1 MVDLLV
7 LTSLD
12 QFHFKLKILIYI
24 CFAKQAALMRR
35 SAVLV
40 LKVSKLYK
48 LKCLS
53 LLVLSNI
60 YNDGKF
66 QLSTL
71 CEVPYNGHTRLLGL
85 H

>member
-40 LKVSKLYK
+40 LKVEKL
-48 LKCLS
+48 LASS
-53 LLVLSNI
+53 LTNAPEKKQVKVSVT
-60 YNDGKF
+60 F
-66 QLSTL
+66 S
-71 CEVPYNGHTRLLGL
+71 LG
-85 H
+85 